1 MMSCSTMELI
11 SRYVLEVFKAYE
23 MSLKNKSD
31 RDKYQLFITK
41 FKSTLFYKIINLK
54 YGGVK

>member
-1 MMSCSTMELI
+1 MMELI
-11 SRYVLEVFKAYE
+11 SRYVLEVFKVYE

-41 FKSTLFYKIINLK
+41 FKSTLFYKILNLK
-54 YGGVK
+54 CGGESK

>member
-1 MMSCSTMELI
+1 MAKETI
-11 SRYVLEVFKAYE
+11 I
-23 MSLKNKSD
+23 D

-54 YGGVK
+54 YGGVNNGGS